1 MLDEEQSVP
10 AHATTRWDRHA
21 ILAEIRRRFGS
32 SRALAEK
39 ANLTPSEISA
49 ALGSP
54 YPKAEKAIAKALD
67 MPVQTLWPDRYW
79 PNGRQRR
86 SGHSR
91 TGRAPAS
98 QKRVVPPDQ
107 EDGQ

>member
-1 MLDEEQSVP
+1 MP
-10 AHATTRWDRHA
+10 THATTRYDRHA

-54 YPKAEKAIAKALD
+54 YPKAEKAIAKALGL
-67 MPVQTLWPDRYW
+67 PVQTLWPDRYW
-79 PNGRQRR
+79 PNGRPRR
-86 SGHSR
+86 GSHSKTNR
-91 TGRAPAS
+91 VAAS
-98 QKRVVPPDQ
+98 QKRSS
-107 EDGQ
+107 